1 MLIANIFAGIVGI
14 YLYWKRLK
22 EDYSAEKIFDSGLGV
37 LSFTLL
43 VYFGSYHFLNQ
54 FWFGL
59 TTLCFLL
66 ALFIVSNRVK
76 IKYNEILDASL
87 VLVFPLLSSFFFV
100 DSIRRSSLSSFI
112 AFWILLVLIFFFY
125 FLNTLYRS
133 FSWYKSGKIGFSSLV
148 VFGLLFIFRG
158 LTSIFYKD
166 VASFSGNLEI
176 YISTSFVIIFFL
188 LLFNL
193 ARSNE

>member
-1 MLIANIFAGIVGI
+1 MLIANAFAGIVGI

-22 EDYSAEKIFDSGLGV
+22 EDYSAEKIFDSGLGI
-37 LSFTLL
+37 LFFTLF
-43 VYFGSYHFLNQ
+43 VFFGSFHFLNQ
-54 FWFGL
+54 YWFGL
-59 TTLCFLL
+59 TTISFVVILFL
-66 ALFIVSNRVK
+66 ISNRVK

-100 DSIRRSSLSSFI
+100 DSVRRSSLSSFI
-112 AFWILLVLIFFFY
+112 AFWVLLVLIFFFY

-158 LTSIFYKD
+158 LTSIFYKE
-166 VASFSGNLEI
+166 VASFSGSLEV
-176 YISTSFVIIFFL
+176 YISTSFVILFFL

-193 ARSNE
+193 ARSKE